1 MLVINRVEHRRND
14 EGAVLV
20 TVVVVM
26 LVGFIVATVIAAS
39 VLFTIRSNVGN
50 TDRTQAFISAESGRD
65 AALAS
70 LSGAINSAGDL
81 VCTPAMLVDDGSDP
95 AYTYKIRSTQV
106 LTAAKPLS
114 WESPDLSDACPTV
127 NSNFVVIQ
135 AKGTAPDGS
144 TATIDAVYPWRVT
157 HVEQPAGTMA
167 YFDGQF
173 RATKSTYEGDL
184 VIRGTAPYTCNNSSV
199 IDGDLWVVK
208 SSVVLST
215 DCTVTGSVYVF
226 GTVDASSSGIN
237 IGGDLIAGG
246 DINMASNGVVIGGK
260 IHSGAKIS
268 LTNTG
273 STTATVV
280 GDVIAR
286 TTATVGD
293 KWVHP
298 TTPPTPIV
306 PIQDGPAPVF
316 APTLVDVFDVTKWL
330 EITSPGIWGAPSST
344 PSTTTYTTCDPA
356 VIRTELANAS
366 AGRALFDM
374 SACLTP
380 SKKTVNVHLEGAA
393 ISVARDAVFF
403 VPANK
408 QMDLKITTPIST
420 ASGDPQVLFVHAD
433 SNSGDAAPTTCPEGE
448 DKLAISAAVAPRM
461 MLYSP
466 CGLGGN
472 ISVDFSGQLYT
483 ANSGNHLVLS
493 SFTCKPMGWLPAFG
507 NLSCGIKGEGGALD
521 TSKDVVSLDLL
532 VYQTE
537 R

>member
-1 MLVINRVEHRRND
+1 MLVIDRLLRRKD
-14 EGAVLV
+14 DDGAVLV

-26 LVGFIVATVIAAS
+26 LVGFVVATVIAAS

-70 LSGAINSAGDL
+70 LTGAINASGDL
-81 VCTPAMLVDDGSDP
+81 VCNAGMLGGTGADP
-95 AYTYKIRSTQV
+95 SYTYQIRSTV
-106 LTAAKPLS
+106 SPTRPLT
-114 WESPDLSDACPTV
+114 WETAGLTDTCPTIA
-127 NSNFVVIQ
+127 SKFVVVQ
-135 AKGTAPDGS
+135 STGTAPDGS
-144 TATIDAVYPWRVT
+144 TARIDSVYPWRVT
-157 HVEQPAGTMA
+157 HIEQPAGTMA
-167 YFDGQF
+167 YFDGEF
-173 RATKSTYEGDL
+173 KATKSTYEGDL

-208 SSVVLST
+208 ASVILST

-226 GTVDASSSGIN
+226 GTVDGSSSGIKV
-237 IGGDLIAGG
+237 GGDIIAGG
-246 DINMASNGVVIGGK
+246 DINMTSNGVIVGGK
-260 IHSGAKIS
+260 IQSGAKVTLS
-268 LTNTG
+268 NTG
-273 STTATVV
+273 STKGTVV

-298 TTPPTPIV
+298 GPPETPIV
-306 PIQDGPAPVF
+306 AIQGAPAPVF
-316 APTLVDVFDVTKWL
+316 APTLTAVFDVTKWL
-330 EITSPGIWGAPSST
+330 EITSPGVWGSPSST

-356 VIRTELANAS
+356 VIRTQLANPS

-393 ISVARDAVFF
+393 ISVARDAVFY

-408 QMDLKITTPIST
+408 QMDLQITTPISK
-420 ASGDPQVLFVHAD
+420 ASGDPELLFVHAD
-433 SNSGDAAPTTCPEGE
+433 SNSGDGAPTACAEGQ
-448 DKLAISAAVAPRM
+448 DGLKISASVGPRSM
-461 MLYSP
+461 IYSP
-466 CGLGGN
+466 CGLNGN
-472 ISVDFSGQLYT
+472 LSVAFSGQLYT

-493 SFTCKPMGWLPAFG
+493 SFTCTPMGWLPAFG
-507 NLSCGIKGEGGALD
+507 NLSCGVKGEGGALD

-532 VYQTE
+532 VYQSE